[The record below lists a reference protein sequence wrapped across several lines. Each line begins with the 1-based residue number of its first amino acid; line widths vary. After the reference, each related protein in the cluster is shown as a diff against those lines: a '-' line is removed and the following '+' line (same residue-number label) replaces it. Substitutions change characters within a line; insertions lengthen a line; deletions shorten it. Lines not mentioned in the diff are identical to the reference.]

1 MLYYKSMPSSDL
13 SITKEELEH
22 TKDIL
27 KSITHDGFIA
37 ATKDLEKI
45 NIDVLKIGIEDKYDR
60 EL

>member
-1 MLYYKSMPSSDL
+1 MPSSDL